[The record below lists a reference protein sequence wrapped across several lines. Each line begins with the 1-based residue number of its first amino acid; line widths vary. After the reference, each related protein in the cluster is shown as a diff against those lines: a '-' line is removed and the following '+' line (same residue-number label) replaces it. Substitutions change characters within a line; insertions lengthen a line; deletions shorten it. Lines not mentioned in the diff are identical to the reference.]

1 MTRPAKEDDS
11 PLGFEDALR
20 QLDRTVA
27 QLEGGELD
35 LDGALAQYE
44 RGVHLLTRCRSML
57 DAAERQVAIL
67 TGVDDDGRPMTAPFD
82 ASATIESKPA
92 SSRSRTP
99 RAILPDDDDDAPF

>member
-1 MTRPAKEDDS
+1 MTRQPSQDDA

-44 RGVHLLTRCRSML
+44 RGVHLLGRCRSML

-67 TGVDDDGRPMTAPFD
+67 TGVDDDGRPLTAPFD
-82 ASATIESKPA
+82 SSATIETKPA
-92 SSRSRTP
+92 PARP
-99 RAILPDDDDDAPF
+99 RAILDDDDAPF